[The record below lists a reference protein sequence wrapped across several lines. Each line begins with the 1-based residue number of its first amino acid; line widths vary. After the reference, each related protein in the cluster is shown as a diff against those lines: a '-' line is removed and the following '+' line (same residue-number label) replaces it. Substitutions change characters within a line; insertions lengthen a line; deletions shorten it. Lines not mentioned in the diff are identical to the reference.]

1 MRVVA
6 VLIALAAA
14 RLRKDD
20 PVGRVVTLLTD
31 LKAKI
36 EADGRT
42 EQAIYDKYACWCE
55 ETTARKASAIEEGK
69 EQIEQLS
76 QSIVELNA
84 RQGTS
89 VAELAKLKKDL
100 AENAEAQKKAEAMRT
115 KENAE
120 YVMEKGQLEQG
131 VAQLTKA
138 VQVLGEGT
146 TWESKEKERWNSAL
160 AETRVLTVAAGVR
173 SALRLYTRK
182 DREMAAGQDLS
193 PVKSFLSNPAAWVQT
208 KAAPHLGE
216 YAPQSSAIQ
225 GILKQMLDDFNQ
237 NLVDGADEEK
247 QKQTDFDSLMD
258 TKRKDQKLLQSTLES
273 KTTSA
278 ADDGKQLADDTTLRE
293 ETQAQ
298 LKADEEFFDSLKQG
312 CKTKADEWA
321 ARSRVRTEELGGI
334 NKAVEILSSDSAK
347 GTFAA
352 SGSTFIQVAES
363 AASPRKAA
371 YNALKSAA
379 TRSRSVQLAALA
391 SRVYTTGHFD
401 DVIKEID
408 SMVKLMRQEQQDDID
423 HRDWCEGEK
432 NTAANKQ
439 ESLSYDMEQLTNKI
453 NRLNNKK
460 NELGNTINNTLAEMT
475 EVELS
480 MNESKDARNEEN
492 AAFRQAMKDDADA
505 IELLGKAIE
514 VLAAIYPSFLQKGPD
529 DEPESWAGGKAEYGG
544 RQAEGGGIVSI
555 LEMIREDVENEMKIA
570 RKEEGEA
577 MAMYEKQRTENT
589 MSLRA
594 LEAKKSALEQ
604 EEAAVDKTIA
614 ETEANHFDTDEAHTA
629 TEEYVEDL
637 KPNCDWV
644 SQTFDTRKE
653 QRDAEIKGLQ
663 DAKSILSGAGYE
675 EPAGLVATKAQ
686 QAKTV
691 TTVAKKK
698 AESDVDEQLDELDAE
713 SLKWGTSFLQRK
725 A

>member
-1 MRVVA
+1 MTMRVVA

-55 ETTARKASAIEEGK
+55 
-69 EQIEQLS
+69 
-76 QSIVELNA
+76 
-84 RQGTS
+84 GTS

-160 AETRVLTVAAGVR
+160 AETKLLTVAAGVR
-173 SALRLYTRK
+173 SALRLYSKK
-182 DREMAAGQDLS
+182 DKEMAQGQDLT
-193 PVKSFLSNPAAWVQT
+193 PVKSFLSDPAAWVQT
-208 KAAPHLGE
+208 KAPHLQE

-247 QKQTDFDSLMD
+247 QQQTDFDSLMD

-352 SGSTFIQVAES
+352 SGSTFLQVAES

-408 SMVKLMRQEQQDDID
+408 TMVKLLRQEQQDDID

-432 NTAANKQ
+432 NAAANKQ

-492 AAFRQAMKDDADA
+492 AVFRQAMKDDADA

-577 MAMYEKQRTENT
+577 MAEYEKLRSESTA
-589 MSLRA
+589 SLHA
-594 LEAKKSALEQ
+594 LEAKKSAMEQ
-604 EEAAVDKTIA
+604 EEAAVDKKIA
-614 ETEANHFDTDEAHTA
+614 ETEANHFDTEEAHTA
-629 TEEYVEDL
+629 SVDYVEDL

>member
-1 MRVVA
+1 MTMRVVA

-55 ETTARKASAIEEGK
+55 
-69 EQIEQLS
+69 
-76 QSIVELNA
+76 
-84 RQGTS
+84 GTS

-352 SGSTFIQVAES
+352 SGSTFIQVAAS

-460 NELGNTINNTLAEMT
+460 SELGNNINNTLSEMT

-514 VLAAIYPSFLQKGPD
+514 VLAAIYPSFLQQKGPD

-577 MAMYEKQRTENT
+577 MAEYEKQRSENT
-589 MSLRA
+589 ASLHA

-604 EEAAVDKTIA
+604 EEAAVDKEIA

-713 SLKWGTSFLQRK
+713 SLKR
-725 A
+725 

>member
-1 MRVVA
+1 MTMRVVA

-55 ETTARKASAIEEGK
+55 
-69 EQIEQLS
+69 
-76 QSIVELNA
+76 
-84 RQGTS
+84 GTS

-173 SALRLYTRK
+173 SALRLYTKK

-208 KAAPHLGE
+208 NAPHLQE

-258 TKRKDQKLLQSTLES
+258 TKRKDEKLLQSTLES

-371 YNALKSAA
+371 YYALKSAA

-408 SMVKLMRQEQQDDID
+408 TMVKLLRQEQQDDID

-432 NTAANKQ
+432 NAAANKQ

-460 NELGNTINNTLAEMT
+460 NELGNNINNTLAEMT

-577 MAMYEKQRTENT
+577 MAEYEK
-589 MSLRA
+589 LRSESTAALHA

-604 EEAAVDKTIA
+604 EEAAVDKEIA
-614 ETEANHFDTDEAHTA
+614 ETEANHFDADEAHTA

>member
-1 MRVVA
+1 MTMRVVA

-55 ETTARKASAIEEGK
+55 
-69 EQIEQLS
+69 
-76 QSIVELNA
+76 
-84 RQGTS
+84 GTS

-146 TWESKEKERWNSAL
+146 TWESKEKKRWNSAL
-160 AETRVLTVAAGVR
+160 AETKLLTVAAGVR
-173 SALRLYTRK
+173 SALRLYSKK
-182 DREMAAGQDLS
+182 DKEMAQGQDLT
-193 PVKSFLSNPAAWVQT
+193 PVKSFLSDPAAWVQT
-208 KAAPHLGE
+208 KAPHLQE

-237 NLVDGADEEK
+237 NLVDGKAEED
-247 QKQTDFDSLMD
+247 QKQADYDSLMD
-258 TKRKDQKLLQSTLES
+258 TKRKDEALLQSTLES

-278 ADDGKQLADDTTLRE
+278 ADDGKSLADNTVLRE

-352 SGSTFIQVAES
+352 SGSTFIQVAAS

-408 SMVKLMRQEQQDDID
+408 SMVKLLRQEQQDDID

-432 NTAANKQ
+432 NAAANKQ

-570 RKEEGEA
+570 RKEEGI
-577 MAMYEKQRTENT
+577 
-589 MSLRA
+589 
-594 LEAKKSALEQ
+594 
-604 EEAAVDKTIA
+604 V
-614 ETEANHFDTDEAHTA
+614 
-629 TEEYVEDL
+629 
-637 KPNCDWV
+637 
-644 SQTFDTRKE
+644 
-653 QRDAEIKGLQ
+653 
-663 DAKSILSGAGYE
+663 SILE
-675 EPAGLVATKAQ
+675 MIRE
-686 QAKTV
+686 
-691 TTVAKKK
+691 
-698 AESDVDEQLDELDAE
+698 DVENEM
-713 SLKWGTSFLQRK
+713 KI
-725 A
+725 